1 MSQDPHSV
9 GFADFVAVLIV
20 ETLDSIVAAHTS
32 QEERMRALDEA
43 LDLSVEDFAA
53 TAISDDVLAT
63 ALIQSFPDGK
73 GGTALIVGGPVPPD
87 STLEELAVKLTG
99 SDVEGIAPKQT
110 LTARGVKRV
119 TDALALHLASRQLAA
134 LREAR
139 GRGVPRVLVDGGTL
153 KARVNFTTTRATAQ
167 PTTTPAGARSATG
180 TPTRAMTSGPQPVL
194 RTLTRPTDAL
204 AVGMVR
210 FATPLRAGIL
220 ESIHDLRLNVLTP
233 RTDTPTPATDRADI
247 QGEVEIRFRTLL

>member
-99 SDVEGIAPKQT
+99 SDVEGTAPKQT

-139 GRGVPRVLVDGGTL
+139 GEPGAGPDPVRTISAALHLYRDIVARPCRRRG
-153 KARVNFTTTRATAQ
+153 
-167 PTTTPAGARSATG
+167 GAALRGRRCGEPSSCG
-180 TPTRAMTSGPQPVL
+180 SGPHCL
-194 RTLTRPTDAL
+194 SR
-204 AVGMVR
+204 
-210 FATPLRAGIL
+210 
-220 ESIHDLRLNVLTP
+220 
-233 RTDTPTPATDRADI
+233 
-247 QGEVEIRFRTLL
+247 